1 MVDFKLANHKRLLKI
16 KNKNLGGGGGGE
28 HKGIK

>member
-16 KNKNLGGGGGGE
+16 KKNSGGGGGGE

>member
-16 KNKNLGGGGGGE
+16 KYKNSGGGGGGE